1 MSFNYHTGYIPG
13 VMEEEMHKRRI
24 RHRVYIILLIII
36 GLFLY
41 WMTYKSQNESQD
53 VTQGSLQNA
62 PQGIIITSPSESESS
77 TSSRS
82 LDSLKTL
89 KSPQQMSQEGAK
101 EISVTAPVTDK
112 SNKIEN
118 IPELEKSYEKE
129 IDLIINKAFSSQ

>member
-24 RHRVYIILLIII
+24 RHRVYIVLLIVV
-36 GLFLY
+36 GLVFY
-41 WMTYKSQNESQD
+41 WMTNKGQNESQD
-53 VTQGSLQNA
+53 VTQDSLQNA

-89 KSPQQMSQEGAK
+89 KSPKQMSQEDAK
-101 EISVTAPVTDK
+101 EIAATAPVTDK
-112 SNKIEN
+112 SNKLEN
-118 IPELEKSYEKE
+118 TPGLEKNYEKE